1 MLQRSI
7 LLNIYTISCKYHDTT
22 PEIPNPHHLHVDFI
36 QFLRLLD
43 FKLLNSIITWKR
55 NVLVSIYVSTICGI
69 SMNNKMATPISMKFV
84 ASPLNGFL
92 YFPWLITKKCKLSP
106 NNKWRRSMNTMSRW
120 YFGTYVNLNGL
131 CMVEW
136 IRITSIK
143 VHFFCI

>member
-43 FKLLNSIITWKR
+43 FKLLNSIIMWKR

-69 SMNNKMATPISMKFV
+69 SMNNKNGNTHFYEICCISFEWV
-84 ASPLNGFL
+84 SLFPLTNHKEMQVV
-92 YFPWLITKKCKLSP
+92 PQQQ
-106 NNKWRRSMNTMSRW
+106 MEE
-120 YFGTYVNLNGL
+120 VNECNEQVIFWNL
-131 CMVEW
+131 C
-136 IRITSIK
+136 
-143 VHFFCI
+143 